1 MDNNS
6 PLNDKSASVRATD
19 SASNRQ
25 ASAADSKKS
34 CAESRGFEAYIALG
48 SNVGDRERLITEA
61 LLMLQAH
68 PAIEVLR
75 VSGIYE
81 TEPVGYTQQ
90 PAFLNMTAA
99 VCTSLE
105 PLALLR
111 AMLSIE
117 KQLGRTRDIRWGP
130 RTIDL
135 DLLLMED
142 VAMEAGELNLP
153 HPRMME
159 RAFVLVPLRDIL
171 ESGHPLKEQV
181 DQAAALALEDGGE
194 GIKLWNMIKWHN
206 ESAHSEN

>member
-6 PLNDKSASVRATD
+6 PLNNKSASPRTAG
-19 SASNRQ
+19 SALNQQ
-25 ASAADSKKS
+25 AAAAQSKQ
-34 CAESRGFEAYIALG
+34 CAESGGSEAYIALG
-48 SNVGDRERLITEA
+48 SNVGDREQLLTEA
-61 LLMLQAH
+61 LHMLQAH

-81 TEPVGYTQQ
+81 TEPVGYTEQ

-111 AMLSIE
+111 AMLTVE
-117 KQLGRTRDIRWGP
+117 KELGRTRDIRWGP

-142 VAMEAGELNLP
+142 VAMEAGELSLP

-171 ESGHPLKEQV
+171 ESGHPLKERV

-194 GIKLWNMIKWHN
+194 GITLWNMIKWHN